1 MGLQMNVKK
10 TSTARDSQHEAE
22 LERGLRES
30 LSCPLTKRI
39 LVDPVL
45 IVGTE
50 GVSYERE
57 ALEARFAAGDH
68 THPETGAPL
77 ADRRLVPNAALRG
90 LIAGLLVRYP
100 ALRAYCY

>member
-1 MGLQMNVKK
+1 MGLQMNAKK